1 MRPGDDGP
9 LLAGKAC
16 PNWDRLPR
24 PLGEGLLGKSASMP
38 YVWLPRRAGL
48 ATLRRGDARGADP
61 LPKHD
66 WWNLPN
72 SKG

>member
-1 MRPGDDGP
+1 MVHCLQEKHVLIGTVAPAARAGT
-9 LLAGKAC
+9 LLAS
-16 PNWDRLPR
+16 
-24 PLGEGLLGKSASMP
+24 LLGKSASMP